1 MIRRPPRSTL
11 FPYPP
16 LSRSLAREAEPAE
29 PQRIVLPEPRG
40 EDVRLPGARRQL
52 EAVEQLQHGREPLRP
67 LGPRVRGDALPAE
80 QEAHEVGRRHRLDLL
95 AQATEP
101 VAGASHQQPPPAPP

>member
-16 LSRSLAREAEPAE
+16 LSRSLAREAEPVE

-52 EAVEQLQHGREPLRP
+52 EAVDRKSTRLNSSHLVISYAVFCLKKKTSCSDAIPPFSFNEFAPLVRRP
-67 LGPRVRGDALPAE
+67 N
-80 QEAHEVGRRHRLDLL
+80 
-95 AQATEP
+95 T
-101 VAGASHQQPPPAPP
+101 